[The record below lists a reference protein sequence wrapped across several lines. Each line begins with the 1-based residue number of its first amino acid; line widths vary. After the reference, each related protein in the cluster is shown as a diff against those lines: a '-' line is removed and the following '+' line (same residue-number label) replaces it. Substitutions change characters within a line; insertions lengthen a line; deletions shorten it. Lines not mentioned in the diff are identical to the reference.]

1 MSIENLSAVEI
12 GRQIAAGKL
21 SSVDVVRH
29 FLDRI
34 EKFDDPVGAYVRIDG
49 DRAIDQATSVDRD
62 IQAGKA
68 RGPLAGVP
76 VAIKDVLCT
85 AGMPTTCGSRM
96 LENFVPPYT
105 ATCVS
110 KLEDA
115 SLVLLGKTN
124 MDEFAMGGST
134 ETSCHGLTR
143 NPWDHERTAG
153 GSSGGAAACLAA
165 GMAPLSIGTDTGGS
179 VRQPAAMCGV
189 LGLKPTYGRVSRY
202 GLVAFAS
209 SLDQV
214 GALGHSVE
222 DLAAVLEILAGHDPR
237 DTTSLKADVP
247 AYRGLLEQDLKGVKI
262 GLLRDQIEHPSLD
275 PEIAAAVDRT
285 RKQLEELGAA
295 VSEVELPYTK
305 YAVPTYY
312 LVAPSEASGNLSRYD
327 GVHYGFRADASKYA
341 DQDGPLDAMIS
352 ASRSEGFGPE
362 VKRRIMLG
370 TFALSSG
377 YYDAYYKK
385 ALKVR
390 RLIAGDYQ
398 SAFEGV
404 DILLGPM
411 TPSPAFR
418 LGDKVNDPVQMY
430 LEDAFSVGANLAG
443 LPGLSIPAGVTEAG
457 LPIGVQLQAPVL
469 QEQRLLSVAWSLEQ
483 AEFFRPTLAPQYC

>member
-12 GRQIAAGKL
+12 GRQIAAGKV
-21 SSVDVVRH
+21 SSVEVVKH
-29 FLDRI
+29 FLNRI
-34 EKFDDPVGAYVRIDG
+34 ETFDNSVGAYVHVDG
-49 DRAIDQATSVDRD
+49 DRAIDRATSVDRD
-62 IQAGKA
+62 IKAGKVRA
-68 RGPLAGVP
+68 PLAGVP

-85 AGMPTTCGSRM
+85 SGVPTTCGSRM

-110 KLEDA
+110 KLENA
-115 SLVLLGKTN
+115 SLVVLGKTN

-143 NPWDHERTAG
+143 NPWDPERTAG

-222 DLAAVLEILAGHDPR
+222 DLAAVMEILAGHDPK
-237 DTTSLKADVP
+237 DTTSLKTDVP
-247 AYRGLLEQDLKGVKI
+247 AYRGLLEQDLKGVKV
-262 GLLRDQIEHPSLD
+262 GLLRDQIDHSSLD

-285 RKQLEELGAA
+285 RQQLEALGATI
-295 VSEVELPYTK
+295 SEVELPYTK

-327 GVHYGFRADASKYA
+327 GVHYGYRADTSHSS
-341 DQDGPLDAMIS
+341 DQTAPLDAMIS

-398 SAFEGV
+398 RAFEEADV
-404 DILLGPM
+404 LLGPM

-418 LGDKVNDPVQMY
+418 LGEKVNDPVKMY

-443 LPGLSIPAGVTEAG
+443 LPGLSVPAGLTESG

-469 QEQRLLSVAWSLEQ
+469 QEQRLLNVARSLEQ
-483 AEFFRPTLAPQYC
+483 AEFFKPALAPKYC